1 MSRPRFVRA
10 SARFLLV
17 VLLFAQGALAFAGC
31 DMPERTPAA
40 AVAASGLP
48 CHEPTGEANL
58 CLAHCLAADQSL
70 DKPDVTVHPLV
81 AVAVL
86 AVPAAADLDY
96 ASLVP
101 RRLGAPQAA
110 APPARILF
118 RTLRI

>member
-10 SARFLLV
+10 SARFLLA

-31 DMPERTPAA
+31 DMPARAPAA
-40 AVAASGLP
+40 AIASDRPP
-48 CHEPTGEANL
+48 CHDSGGETNL
-58 CLAHCLAADQSL
+58 CVAHCLAPDQSL
-70 DKPDVTVHPLV
+70 DKPDVTIHPLV

-86 AVPAAADLDY
+86 AVRGAADFDY
-96 ASLVP
+96 ASLAP

-110 APPARILF
+110 APPVRILF

>member
-1 MSRPRFVRA
+1 
-10 SARFLLV
+10 
-17 VLLFAQGALAFAGC
+17 
-31 DMPERTPAA
+31 MPERTPAA

-48 CHEPTGEANL
+48 CHAPTGEAIL
-58 CLAHCLAADQSL
+58 CLAHCLAPDQSL

-86 AVPAAADLDY
+86 ALRPAGDLHY

-101 RRLGAPQAA
+101 RRLGGPQAA

-118 RTLRI
+118 RTRRI

>member
-1 MSRPRFVRA
+1 MSRPRFVRS

-17 VLLFAQGALAFAGC
+17 VFLFAQGALAFAGC

-40 AVAASGLP
+40 AIAVSGLP

-58 CLAHCLAADQSL
+58 CLVHCLAADQSL

-81 AVAVL
+81 AIPVL
-86 AVPAAADLDY
+86 AVRGAADFEY
-96 ASLVP
+96 VSLAP
-101 RRLGAPQAA
+101 RRLGVPPAV

>member
-10 SARFLLV
+10 SARFLV
-17 VLLFAQGALAFAGC
+17 AVLLFAQGALAFSGC
-31 DMPERTPAA
+31 DMPERAPAA
-40 AVAASGLP
+40 AIAVSGLP

-58 CLAHCLAADQSL
+58 CLVHCLAADQSL
-70 DKPDVTVHPLV
+70 DKPDVTVHPLIGLP
-81 AVAVL
+81 VL
-86 AVPAAADLDY
+86 VLRSAADFDY
-96 ASLVP
+96 VSLVP